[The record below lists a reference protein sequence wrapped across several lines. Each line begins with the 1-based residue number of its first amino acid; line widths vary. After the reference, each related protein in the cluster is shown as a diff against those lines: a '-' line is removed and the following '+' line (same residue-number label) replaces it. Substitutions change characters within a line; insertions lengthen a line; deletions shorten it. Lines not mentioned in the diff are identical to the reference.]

1 MVNPLC
7 YSPVHTLYRSK
18 LVDARFLY
26 YINIAETNK
35 YLAAKLL
42 TIFVEFPI
50 IFIGYGLNDED
61 IRLIF
66 QDISRGLTDK
76 HREIMSNRIIF
87 ISRAKEGIPESISHK
102 TQRFG
107 NHDFSFINIALHDY
121 GILYKSLENIK
132 PKYRVDLARKLFQ
145 EIKEIVIS
153 NNPNS
158 KIFASALQDPN
169 LKGSELACYIGSYDK
184 LNMLRKAYV
193 GISLSDLY
201 RDIIVD
207 NALISDSD
215 VLLTDVLPRLQSNNP
230 RSYFPIYKYKFH
242 LIPEQLELLQNIGVK
257 YIESDINEVYSKNME
272 KELGCKPHLGKFTSL
287 TEIQNLANGDLI
299 KTFKYITYSIHN
311 LDHDQVLHYLT
322 SIISEYEGELSFKG
336 SSELKKL
343 IATMDFILNK

>member
-1 MVNPLC
+1 
-7 YSPVHTLYRSK
+7 
-18 LVDARFLY
+18 
-26 YINIAETNK
+26 
-35 YLAAKLL
+35 
-42 TIFVEFPI
+42 
-50 IFIGYGLNDED
+50 
-61 IRLIF
+61 
-66 QDISRGLTDK
+66 
-76 HREIMSNRIIF
+76 
-87 ISRAKEGIPESISHK
+87 
-102 TQRFG
+102 
-107 NHDFSFINIALHDY
+107 
-121 GILYKSLENIK
+121 
-132 PKYRVDLARKLFQ
+132 
-145 EIKEIVIS
+145 
-153 NNPNS
+153 
-158 KIFASALQDPN
+158 
-169 LKGSELACYIGSYDK
+169 
-184 LNMLRKAYV
+184 MLRKAYV